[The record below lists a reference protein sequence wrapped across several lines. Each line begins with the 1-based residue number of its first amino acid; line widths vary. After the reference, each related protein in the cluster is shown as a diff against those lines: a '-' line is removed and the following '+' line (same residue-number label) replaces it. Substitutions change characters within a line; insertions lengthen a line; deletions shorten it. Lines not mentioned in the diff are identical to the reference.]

1 MVKIDSESKSV
12 VVCLKHNPE
21 MYVSMLKSL
30 CGILASLDEDNING
44 VEITEVATL
53 LGELL
58 PDFDDMKELVK
69 G

>member
-1 MVKIDSESKSV
+1 MAKIDPESKSV
-12 VVCLKHNPE
+12 VVSLKHNPE

>member
-1 MVKIDSESKSV
+1 MIKIDPESKSV
-12 VVCLKHNPE
+12 IVSIKHNPE
-21 MYVSMLKSL
+21 MYMSMLKSL
-30 CGILASLDEDNING
+30 CGILASLDENNING
-44 VEITEVATL
+44 VEVTEVATL

>member
-1 MVKIDSESKSV
+1 MVKIDPESKSV
-12 VVCLKHNPE
+12 VVSLKHNPE

>member
-1 MVKIDSESKSV
+1 MVKIDPESKSV
-12 VVCLKHNPE
+12 VVSLKHNPE

-30 CGILASLDEDNING
+30 CGILASLDEDSING
-44 VEITEVATL
+44 VEITKVATL

>member
-12 VVCLKHNPE
+12 VVSLKHNPE